1 MSENKTVD
9 ILKSAILLEMRG
21 IAFYSQVASQ
31 TDNDQ
36 VKEFFELMAREEE
49 EHRDILKN
57 QLGFYSSE
65 HKFKQDS
72 WSTDQNSQVAGKILN
87 KKISSS
93 IAAAGYEAAAIG
105 AAINMEKAAVDLY
118 SKRAQ
123 ESDDPMEKALYRWLS
138 EWENVHL
145 VELQQIDEQLKESIW
160 TDNNFWPF

>member
-36 VKEFFELMAREEE
+36 VREFFEMMAREEE

-65 HKFKQDS
+65 HKFKKDS
-72 WSTDQNSQVAGKILN
+72 WSSDKNSQVAGKIMN
-87 KKISSS
+87 EKIIGS
-93 IAAAGYEAAAIG
+93 ISAAGYEAAAIG

-118 SKRAQ
+118 SQRAR
-123 ESDDPMEKALYRWLS
+123 ESNDPVEKVLYKWLS
-138 EWENVHL
+138 EWESVHL
-145 VELQQIDEQLKESIW
+145 TELQQMDKQLKESIW